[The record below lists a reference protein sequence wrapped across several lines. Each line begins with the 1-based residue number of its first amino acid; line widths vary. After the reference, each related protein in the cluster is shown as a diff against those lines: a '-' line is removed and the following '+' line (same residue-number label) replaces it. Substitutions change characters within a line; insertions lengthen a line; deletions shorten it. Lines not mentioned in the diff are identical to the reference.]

1 MQINTVADIVEVS
14 SGEDA
19 ITTHQPD
26 DGLAPSEV
34 SEVHI
39 DEIDDAAAEE
49 TDRVSEWVMDPL
61 DDMPTKTMGQL
72 EELAME
78 GLQSARKN
86 EIYRDESLFA
96 ALVDFYRWAPRYG
109 RGNAAMRVARNR
121 QRGPAF
127 ARRICS

>member
-61 DDMPTKTMGQL
+61 DNMPTKTMG
-72 EELAME
+72 
-78 GLQSARKN
+78 
-86 EIYRDESLFA
+86 
-96 ALVDFYRWAPRYG
+96 
-109 RGNAAMRVARNR
+109 
-121 QRGPAF
+121 
-127 ARRICS
+127 